1 MSMNSKEYN
10 FLSIRY
16 VAMALSILL
25 MLISLGSLITKG
37 LNKGID
43 FTGGFLIEVSYQ
55 QAPTISQ
62 VRSDL
67 AGGGFPEA
75 IVQNFGGSKDLM
87 IRILPREGVDN
98 KAVGKQIIAI
108 LDNSSNK
115 AELRGSEFIDPQ
127 VGEELTDQG
136 GLAMIFALIMIMIY
150 IIIRFQW
157 KFSIGAVAALI
168 HDVLI
173 TIGVFSFFQVSF
185 DLAVLAAILAV
196 IGYSLND
203 TIVIFDRIREN
214 FRLLRKIET
223 LTILNKSINQT
234 INRTVITSGTTLL
247 VLCAL
252 YFIGGKS
259 LEGFSLALII
269 GVVIG
274 TYSSIYVA
282 TTSIFLLDV
291 STSDLL
297 QVKKEQIDLPGI
309 TLSNQYIARDE
320 GMHCMLSI
328 EIVKLFERAPESS

>member
-25 MLISLGSLITKG
+25 MLISLGSLMTKG

-55 QAPTISQ
+55 QAPIISQ

-87 IRILPREGVDN
+87 IRILPREGIDN
-98 KAVGKQIIAI
+98 KAVGKQIIEI
-108 LDNSSNK
+108 LNNSSNK

-214 FRLLRKIET
+214 FRLLRKTET

-234 INRTVITSGTTLL
+234 ISRTVITSGTTLL
-247 VLCAL
+247 VLSAL
-252 YFIGGKS
+252 YLIGGKS

-269 GVVIG
+269 GVIIG

-282 TTSIFLLDV
+282 TTSVFLLDV

-297 QVKKEQIDLPGI
+297 QVKKEQID
-309 TLSNQYIARDE
+309 D
-320 GMHCMLSI
+320 GM
-328 EIVKLFERAPESS
+328 P

>member
-1 MSMNSKEYN
+1 MNIKEYN
-10 FLSIRY
+10 FLSVRY

-98 KAVGKQIIAI
+98 KAVGKQIIEI

-214 FRLLRKIET
+214 FRLLRKTET

-234 INRTVITSGTTLL
+234 ISRTVITSGTTLL
-247 VLCAL
+247 VLSAL

-269 GVVIG
+269 GVIIG

-282 TTSIFLLDV
+282 TTSVFLLDV

-297 QVKKEQIDLPGI
+297 QVKKEQID
-309 TLSNQYIARDE
+309 D
-320 GMHCMLSI
+320 GM
-328 EIVKLFERAPESS
+328 P

>member
-25 MLISLGSLITKG
+25 MLISLGSLMTKG

-87 IRILPREGVDN
+87 IRILPREGIDN
-98 KAVGKQIIAI
+98 KAVGKQIIEI
-108 LDNSSNK
+108 LNNSSNK

-214 FRLLRKIET
+214 FRLLRKTET

-234 INRTVITSGTTLL
+234 ISRTVITSGTTLL
-247 VLCAL
+247 VLSAL
-252 YFIGGKS
+252 YLIGGKS

-269 GVVIG
+269 GVIIG

-282 TTSIFLLDV
+282 TTSVFLLNV

-297 QVKKEQIDLPGI
+297 QVKKEQID
-309 TLSNQYIARDE
+309 D
-320 GMHCMLSI
+320 GM
-328 EIVKLFERAPESS
+328 P

>member
-16 VAMALSILL
+16 VAMALYILL
-25 MLISLGSLITKG
+25 MLISLGSLMTKG

-87 IRILPREGVDN
+87 IRILPREGIDN
-98 KAVGKQIIAI
+98 KAVGKQIIEI
-108 LDNSSNK
+108 LNNSSNK

-214 FRLLRKIET
+214 FRLLRKTET

-234 INRTVITSGTTLL
+234 ISRTVITSGTTLL
-247 VLCAL
+247 VLSAL

-269 GVVIG
+269 GVIIG

-297 QVKKEQIDLPGI
+297 QVKKEQID
-309 TLSNQYIARDE
+309 D
-320 GMHCMLSI
+320 GM
-328 EIVKLFERAPESS
+328 P